1 MNLVEE
7 YKRQFGWRPWKRI
20 FDALPPLVG
29 KIVLDLGCGIGD
41 QARELSARGA
51 SVIGFDSNRELIA
64 EATSRNL
71 KNCEFH
77 RCDLRF
83 LPNVGTRA
91 DGVWCSFTAAYFI
104 DLPVLLKSWSNHLV
118 REGWIALTEIDDL
131 FGHQPLST
139 KTSSL
144 LQAYTQD
151 AMSAGRY
158 DFRMG
163 GKLQQYLQQSGYII
177 SRVLISPDDELSFN
191 GPGKPDVIS
200 AWQDRFERMSPLRT
214 FVGSEFAELKQEFL
228 ACLSRTDHISTAKVI
243 SCFATKHH

>member
-7 YKRQFGWRPWKRI
+7 YRRQFGWRSWKRI
-20 FDALPPLVG
+20 FDSLPPLVG
-29 KIVLDLGCGIGD
+29 QNVLDLGCGIGD
-41 QARELSARGA
+41 QARELSVRGA

-64 EATSRNL
+64 EATSRKL

-144 LQAYTQD
+144 LEAYTQD

-163 GKLQQYLQQSGYII
+163 RKLQQYLQQSGYVV
-177 SRVLISPDDELSFN
+177 SHVLILPDEELSFN

-200 AWQDRFERMSPLRT
+200 AWRHRLERMSLLRT
-214 FVGSEFAELKQEFL
+214 FCGSKFAELREEFL
-228 ACLSRTDHISTAKVI
+228 GCLSRTYHVSTTRVI
-243 SCFATKHH
+243 SCFATKHR